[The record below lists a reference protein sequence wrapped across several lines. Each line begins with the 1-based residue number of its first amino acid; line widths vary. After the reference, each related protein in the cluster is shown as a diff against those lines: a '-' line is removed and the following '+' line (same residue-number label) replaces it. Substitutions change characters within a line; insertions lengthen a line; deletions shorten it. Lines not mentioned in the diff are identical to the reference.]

1 MNEISKV
8 SYFVVDKFK
17 SNPLVN
23 TISFEKTVEM
33 DFNKENIYPLVNID
47 VVFANPE
54 GENTVVKYILTVVQ
68 ERDVDNEHNNDKLFG
83 SNLID
88 NLNET
93 NQILSKYIK
102 EVSYQHNQY
111 DIDVNAVTN
120 INFLKNFR
128 GAVDGSQVEIE
139 LLITNDISAC

>member
-33 DFNKENIYPLVNID
+33 DFNKENIYPLVN
-47 VVFANPE
+47 PE
-54 GENTVVKYILTVVQ
+54 GENTVVKYILTAVQ
-68 ERDVDNEHNNDKLFG
+68 ERDVNNEHNNDKLFG

-93 NQILSKYIK
+93 HQILSKFIK

>member
-93 NQILSKYIK
+93 HQILSKFIK